1 VTGEGKHLSAAQPAD
16 KILMSAAQPADKIL
30 MSAAQP
36 ADKILMS
43 AALSPTR
50 VWDGKPR
57 ERECARAENRRRD

>member
-36 ADKILMS
+36 ADK
-43 AALSPTR
+43 SP
-50 VWDGKPR
+50 DIGKPR
-57 ERECARAENRRRD
+57 ERGRARAENTRRD